1 MYRCPICNKSYETA
15 TDMAQCATKCAQ
27 RIEKEANERKLEQL
41 DRDLTNAIDKVREAV
56 DAYNAISTEY
66 HYDFTIH
73 KNKLLVLTEGPNL
86 ENKEPV
92 DLNNAFKLHGK
103 PVDISSV
110 EQKLNNFCDND
121 NDKELNEAIKA
132 KNDLIKFIQEKAA
145 DETDKYSKN
154 KLHEIIQEIES
165 NFNECNTPK
174 EKKEFIKAVEA
185 LLNWTFSTLAV
196 MNGVELRDLLK

>member
-1 MYRCPICNKSYETA
+1 MYKCPICNKSYETA

-73 KNKLLVLTEGPNL
+73 KNKLLVLTEGSSL
-86 ENKEPV
+86 EDKRPV
-92 DLNNAFKLHGK
+92 NFNALKLHGK
-103 PVDISSV
+103 PVDIDSV
-110 EQKLNNFCDND
+110 EQKLSNFCDND
-121 NDKELNEAIKA
+121 NELYEAIKA
-132 KNDLIKFIQEKAA
+132 KNDLIKFVQEKAA
-145 DETDKYSKN
+145 DETDEYSKT
-154 KLHEIIQEIES
+154 KLREIVTEI
-165 NFNECNTPK
+165 NEKFDECDTPK

-185 LLNWTFSTLAV
+185 LLKWTFSTLAL
-196 MNGVELRDLLK
+196 MGGAELKDFLK

>member
-27 RIEKEANERKLEQL
+27 KIEKEANERKLEQL

-66 HYDFTIH
+66 RYDFTIH
-73 KNKLLVLTEGPNL
+73 KNKLLTLTEGPSL
-86 ENKEPV
+86 KDKEPV
-92 DLNNAFKLHGK
+92 NLNILKLRGK
-103 PVDISSV
+103 PVDINPV
-110 EQKLNNFCDND
+110 EQKLSNFCDNE
-121 NDKELNEAIKA
+121 NELNEAIKA
-132 KNDLIKFIQEKAA
+132 KNDLIRFVQERAA
-145 DETDKYSKN
+145 DETDEYSKK

-174 EKKEFIKAVEA
+174 EKKDFIKAVKA
-185 LLNWTFSTLAV
+185 LLNWTFSTLDT
-196 MNGVELRDLLK
+196 MGGIELKDLLK

>member
-1 MYRCPICNKSYETA
+1 MYKCPICNKSYETA

-73 KNKLLVLTEGPNL
+73 KNKLLVLTEGPSL
-86 ENKEPV
+86 KDKEPV
-92 DLNNAFKLHGK
+92 NLNILKLRGK
-103 PVDISSV
+103 PVDINSV
-110 EQKLNNFCDND
+110 EQKLSNFCETDN
-121 NDKELNEAIKA
+121 ELNEATKA
-132 KNDLIKFIQEKAA
+132 KNDLIRFVQKRAA
-145 DETDKYSKN
+145 DETDSYSKA
-154 KLHEIIQEIES
+154 KLHEIVTEI
-165 NFNECNTPK
+165 NEKFDECDTPK

-185 LLNWTFSTLAV
+185 LLKWTFSTLAL
-196 MNGVELRDLLK
+196 MGGTELKDFLK